1 MEKKKKRAVSGDFVT
16 RSDAT
21 GSWMVIGIV
30 FNYELDKYQAK
41 ILKVGDP
48 NNTDNVDPETLTVI
62 EKKF

>member
-1 MEKKKKRAVSGDFVT
+1 MEKNKKRVASGDFVT
-16 RSDAT
+16 RDDAT

-30 FNYELDKYQAK
+30 FNYELNKYQAK

-48 NNTDNVDPETLTVI
+48 NTVDNVEPETLTVI